1 MMGNSTKIIGLSLLT
16 TSLLF
21 GGIEGEWSG
30 QIVQTI
36 EDQFGTDVSRSRF
49 VLETASGE
57 RLTLDRG
64 TGYEA
69 VRRAGCAAVQIKG
82 SREGNVLHATR
93 ISPPASI
100 SPLCQPLGEQKVAVL
115 LLQHPTIPLRA
126 DFTTQTIS
134 QLLFGPGV
142 SLGGYLLEASFGKT
156 SVTGNVFGPFTV
168 DRTLLPGGCSI
179 PDLPRFRDLALKAAN
194 GSIDLHAY
202 NSFLLITPH
211 GADCGGIVSAGE
223 AITNCPTFV
232 LPDGST
238 SNARVAWASS
248 DPTHDFHEI
257 LPTIIHEFVHTLGIV
272 NHASSLDFDRNPLGL
287 LGAAGTHDEYG
298 DRFSTMGGGKCVSD
312 RCTHGHLNAEHKLLL
327 GWLDPVNDVLTVSA
341 SGNFILAPYENSTG
355 VRALKILRPGTGQW
369 LWLEYRQP
377 IGYDATLDLLNPKV
391 FSGVLIRYDPAL
403 GYEGSFYTH
412 LLDFHAA
419 ATPNDFANAPLLSGE
434 SWLDP
439 YTPLS
444 IAVGPATSAGLQI
457 RVSFDAPCVTVSPA
471 NVVQDSPAGS
481 FPVNVQAPSDCGW
494 TATSQAPWASV
505 VTSGNHSGVG
515 SLKVS
520 LSENQGAAT
529 RIGLISI
536 GRSLAVGVV
545 QKPGVQ
551 LLYSNLG
558 PGDAFDLNAGLGFGG
573 LAQAEGFSLAS
584 PFQPS
589 ISAPLTRIELFLGVD
604 GRSTDKPAFN
614 VSIMTDSAGR
624 PGDVIETIPVTPNL
638 AFTFTGVNSNT
649 PQYVTVNSVSHP
661 VLSPDNHYWLALSPT
676 NLLNAGNLLIYWSLN
691 STGATAPVVAGRIG
705 NNGWGSTG
713 TTLTAFRISGTGA
726 PNGYLGA
733 AVNSAGYA
741 GDAIAAGEIV
751 ALFGGG
757 LGLDALSIAQPVAGR
772 FPSDPLQGTSVL
784 FDGQPAPLIYVSGSQ
799 IAVAVPYAAANRTA
813 TQIQVVR
820 DGTSSAPLVMPI
832 AASAPGLFSAD
843 SSGLGQGAVLNQDG
857 TLNSSGNPAKVGS
870 IVVLFATGEGQT
882 DPAGTDGLLADT
894 VLPKPALPVT
904 LTIDGQVA
912 EVVYFGAA
920 PKEIAGLMQ
929 INARIPAGTHLG
941 SNIAVVL
948 SVGPNQSQS
957 GLTISVQ

>member
-1 MMGNSTKIIGLSLLT
+1 MMGNSTTIIGLGLMT
-16 TSLLF
+16 TRLLF

-36 EDQFGTDVSRSRF
+36 EDHFGTDVSRSRF

-64 TGYEA
+64 TGFEA
-69 VRRAGCAAVQIKG
+69 VRRAGCAAVRIEG

-93 ISPPASI
+93 ISPLASI

-126 DFTTQTIS
+126 DFTTQTLS
-134 QLLFGPGV
+134 QLLFGPGI
-142 SLGGYLLEASFGKT
+142 SLSGYLREASFGKT
-156 SVTGNVFGPFTV
+156 SVTGDVFGPFTV
-168 DRTLLPGGCSI
+168 DRTLLPGGCLI
-179 PDLPRFRDLALKAAN
+179 PDLPRFRDLALKATN

-202 NSFLLITPH
+202 SSFILITPH
-211 GADCGGIVSAGE
+211 GSDCGGVVSAGE
-223 AITNCPTFV
+223 AIPNCPNFA
-232 LPDGST
+232 LPDGSA
-238 SNARVAWASS
+238 SNAGVAWASL
-248 DPTHDFHEI
+248 DPAHDYHEI
-257 LPTIIHEFVHTLGIV
+257 LPTIIHEIVHTLGIV

-287 LGAAGTHDEYG
+287 LGAIGTHDEYG

-327 GWLDPVNDVLTVSA
+327 GWLDPVNDVQTVSA
-341 SGNFILAPYENSTG
+341 SGTFILAPYENSTG

-391 FSGVLIRYDPAL
+391 FSGVLIRYDPAP

-439 YTPLS
+439 YTPLA
-444 IAVGPATSAGLQI
+444 IAVGPATSTGIQI

-471 NVVQDSPAGS
+471 NIVQDSPAGDFS
-481 FPVNVQAPSDCGW
+481 VNVQAPSDCGW
-494 TATSQAPWASV
+494 TATSQVPWASV
-505 VTSGNHSGVG
+505 VTSGNHSGAG
-515 SLKVS
+515 SLRVS
-520 LSENQGAAT
+520 LSENQGATT
-529 RIGLISI
+529 RTGSISI

-545 QKPGVQ
+545 QKPGIQ

-558 PGDAFDLNAGLGFGG
+558 PGDAFDLNAGFGFGG

-589 ISAPLTRIELFLGVD
+589 VAAPVTRIELVLGVD
-604 GRSTDKPAFN
+604 SRSTDKPTFN
-614 VSIMTDSAGR
+614 VSIMTDSAGQ
-624 PGDVIETIPVTPNL
+624 PGDVIETIPVAPNPG
-638 AFTFTGVNSNT
+638 FISTSVSQF
-649 PQYVTVNSVSHP
+649 VTVNSVSHP
-661 VLSPDNHYWLALSPT
+661 ALSPDKHYWLVLSPT
-676 NLLNAGNLLIYWSLN
+676 NPLNAGNLLIYWSLN
-691 STGATAPVVAGRIG
+691 STGATAPVVAARRG

-713 TTLTAFRISGTGA
+713 TTLTAFRISGAGA

-733 AVNSAGYA
+733 AVNSASYT
-741 GDAIAAGEIV
+741 GDAIAPGQIV

-757 LGLDALSIAQPVAGR
+757 LGLDAVSIAQPVAGR
-772 FPSDPLQGTSVL
+772 FLSEPLQGTSVL

-799 IAVAVPYAAANRTA
+799 IGVTVPYAAANRTA

-843 SSGLGQGAVLNQDG
+843 SSGLGQGAVLNEDG
-857 TLNSSGNPAKVGS
+857 TLNSIGNPAKVGS

-882 DPAGTDGLLADT
+882 APAGTDGLLADT
-894 VLPKPALPVT
+894 VLPKPVLLVS

-912 EVVYFGAA
+912 EVVYAGAA
-920 PKEIAGLMQ
+920 PQAIAGLMQ

-941 SNIAVVL
+941 SNVAVVL